1 MSIFL
6 NTGIERQHKSQ
17 CDKKKK
23 KNNSSL
29 SLGFGDYPPNTVLVL
44 EKNLGNESMLSE
56 DKEGNIKK
64 YYVGNKYIPDFFQ
77 HLHLSS
83 QIFHFCSNVLLQGFL
98 EILSSFPGFFLLLF
112 NHLSILE

>member
-1 MSIFL
+1 MKG
-6 NTGIERQHKSQ
+6 NTNPSVI
-17 CDKKKK
+17 KKKK

-64 YYVGNKYIPDFFQ
+64 Y
-77 HLHLSS
+77 
-83 QIFHFCSNVLLQGFL
+83 
-98 EILSSFPGFFLLLF
+98 
-112 NHLSILE
+112 